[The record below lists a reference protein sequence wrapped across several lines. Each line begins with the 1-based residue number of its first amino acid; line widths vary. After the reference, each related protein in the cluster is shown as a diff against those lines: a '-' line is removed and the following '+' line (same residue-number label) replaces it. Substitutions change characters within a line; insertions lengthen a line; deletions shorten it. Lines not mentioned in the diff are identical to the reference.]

1 MELPVVKNFLTVLQK
16 LLPAR
21 NYRQL
26 TLTGGP
32 LLLIRH
38 PKIVILNLLDTFEIL
53 FKEGLW
59 FLFRMKL

>member
-1 MELPVVKNFLTVLQK
+1 LTLSAWPANAHAGKVYCRDMELPVVKNFLTVLQK

-32 LLLIRH
+32 LVAIFGLDLI
-38 PKIVILNLLDTFEIL
+38 D
-53 FKEGLW
+53 
-59 FLFRMKL
+59 

>member
-21 NYRQL
+21 NRRQL

-32 LLLIRH
+32 LCVMGENSCTMRLTS
-38 PKIVILNLLDTFEIL
+38 K
-53 FKEGLW
+53 
-59 FLFRMKL
+59 